1 MITNIEKEPL
11 NNIQDIKQLE
21 EDFLKE
27 SNEIKLMAIEEK
39 AKYLWKPSS
48 LKELQKNINNM
59 NNNIENKIK
68 ENTTKITSNINN
80 IITYNCN
87 YITNLFNTIKNK
99 TIPVANDAKLKM
111 IKQIYN
117 NINSKEMNTKDCK
130 FIEDNLTEINNLIDF
145 YNKNK
150 KDDKLNKISIKDGKI
165 NIDSTSNSTDIAST
179 PAFESPTKSP
189 TPTQSST
196 KKSKLSPN
204 AQPFKPSI
212 SPPASTTPASAS
224 ISPPASTSSSS
235 LGSSLPTNLSG
246 LPIIAPALKY
256 KESEKKDTSFDKYLA
271 KLLSSSI

>member
-39 AKYLWKPSS
+39 AKYFWKPSS
-48 LKELQKNINNM
+48 LKELPKIINNNINN
-59 NNNIENKIK
+59 IYNKIK

-179 PAFESPTKSP
+179 PAFESPT
-189 TPTQSST
+189 QSST

-204 AQPFKPSI
+204 AQPFKP
-212 SPPASTTPASAS
+212 S

-256 KESEKKDTSFDKYLA
+256 KDSEKKDTSFDKYLA